1 MEECAAPCE
10 FWRHNLSDTSTP
22 PLSHDSTFK
31 SLFRHRA
38 VIEDL
43 LVHFL
48 PELQGYRPTTSLST
62 EVHHV
67 DAEHDPR
74 LQRRHSDLV
83 WLLEGDSGRVLLVL
97 EHQSGSDL
105 HMTERMYRYMD
116 NALSTL
122 PDADRGDLRVYPLV
136 FGAGPQH
143 FGTWTLYRTDS
154 SNLLSRDKAGPLID
168 IHDYPFPTDA
178 AFGLPTENLMTI
190 VIALE
195 RLQWALR
202 ASSPGSPS
210 AVAAYG
216 KITAIVEQ
224 WLKPRLPAASSEL
237 GDAFAVWLA
246 TGMQNFLRSWPT
258 SRRAIAD
265 ISHLTFA
272 ALEQAMITVQ
282 DLVQEGIQEGRR
294 EGIQEGRLD
303 TLTDYV
309 RMEWGDEVATD
320 FWNRL
325 AAADVELPTLADLQG
340 RRLRQEPPLPRDTR

>member
-1 MEECAAPCE
+1 MI
-10 FWRHNLSDTSTP
+10 W
-22 PLSHDSTFK
+22 
-31 SLFRHRA
+31 
-38 VIEDL
+38 DL

-48 PELQGYRPTTSLST
+48 PELQGYRPTTALST

-178 AFGLPTENLMTI
+178 AFGLPTDNLMTI

-210 AVAAYG
+210 AVAAYS
-216 KITAIVEQ
+216 KIMEIVEQ

-258 SRRAIAD
+258 SRKAIAD
-265 ISHLTFA
+265 ISHLNFA

-282 DLVQEGIQEGRR
+282 DLVQEGIQEGIQEGVQKGIQEGIQKGIQ
-294 EGIQEGRLD
+294 EGIQEGIQKGRLD

-325 AAADVELPTLADLQG
+325 AAANVELPTLADLQG
-340 RRLRQEPPLPRDTR
+340 RLLRQEPPLPRDTR